1 MRVGNIL
8 RQSLPLL
15 LLCGIGE
22 VFAGSILG
30 GMKNV
35 LEENPGF
42 LVLIPA
48 IIALRGNISMALG
61 SRLGSAVHLGLINL
75 NNLYNEE
82 MKENFIASIFLS
94 IIVSGIAGMFA
105 YLTCVIFDIK
115 ASLLFLIGTAI
126 LAGTIACF
134 ALTFITIIVI
144 LISFKKGYDPDNIIA
159 PSLATVADLITI
171 LSLLASALVIG
182 RIT

>member
-1 MRVGNIL
+1 MRVGNVL

-30 GMKNV
+30 GMHNI
-35 LEENPGF
+35 LDENPGF

-61 SRLGSAVHLGLINL
+61 SRLGSAAHLGLIDLKNF
-75 NNLYNEE
+75 NNEE
-82 MKENFIASIFLS
+82 IKENFKASIFLS
-94 IIVSGIAGMFA
+94 FFVSGIAGIFA
-105 YLTCVIFDIK
+105 YLTCLIFNIE
-115 ASLLFLIGTAI
+115 ASAFFLIGTAVM
-126 LAGTIACF
+126 AGTIASLF
-134 ALTFITIIVI
+134 LSIITIVIIV
-144 LISFKKGYDPDNIIA
+144 ISFKKGYDPDNVTG

-171 LSLLASALVIG
+171 LSLFGSAFVIG
-182 RIT
+182 GIL